1 MEIFKLF
8 GSIVIKDEEALKK
21 LDSIDKK
28 GSSVGKTFDKM
39 RLLKIWGK
47 QLNLVHL
54 KQLKP

>member
-28 GSSVGKTFDKM
+28 GS
-39 RLLKIWGK
+39 
-47 QLNLVHL
+47 
-54 KQLKP
+54 